1 MQTKI
6 SPETTAVYRC
16 PNETYTISHAIHLGR
31 LASFYPNCRQCPHGD
46 ETGTLSKNI
55 VKMLAET
62 RRRTPSASLFTDE
75 GLAGVY
81 LNELSPALARQV
93 AAAFGVYLARQ
104 STAPLGDVALAGDGR
119 ALTPELM
126 AAASDGLR
134 WAGLNVVDLGAATSA
149 SFTLALDHLD
159 AAGGLF
165 IGNARGEASTV
176 GLKFWGAAGRP
187 ISAGSEL
194 QAIQALCEQGVDR
207 PTRSSGG
214 LSRFQAEGLYL
225 SGLADHFHALRPL
238 RLVLDTGCRT
248 LVGYFRRLAASVACE
263 LVLCREAAVGPA
275 GGVMSLSERV
285 ITERAHFGIAID
297 GDGEACRF
305 VDERGD
311 QVAAEAMLV
320 ALAGFLLDRQPGATI
335 VVEQETN
342 SATIEQLTAAGAKV
356 VSSAASR
363 AAMDAAMRQHQAIC
377 GGGVSGC
384 FWFGNQPPTP
394 DALKTLSLVL
404 TILSQSDRPFSRVL
418 KSRIDC

>member
-1 MQTKI
+1 MQAKTA
-6 SPETTAVYRC
+6 PETTAVYRC

-55 VKMLAET
+55 VEMLAET
-62 RRRTPSASLFTDE
+62 RRRTPTDSLFTDE

-93 AAAFGVYLARQ
+93 AAAFGVCLSRRSA
-104 STAPLGDVALAGDGR
+104 APVGDVALAGDGR

-149 SFTLALDHLD
+149 SFTLALDHLG

-187 ISAGSEL
+187 ISAGGEL
-194 QAIQALCEQGVDR
+194 LAIQALCEQGVDR

-214 LSRFQAEGLYL
+214 LSRFQVEPLYL
-225 SGLADHFHALRPL
+225 SGLADGFHALRPL
-238 RLVLDTGCRT
+238 RLVLDTGCRP

-263 LVLCREAAVGPA
+263 LVLCREAADGP
-275 GGVMSLSERV
+275 GGGALSLSERV
-285 ITERAHFGIAID
+285 KSERAHFGVAID

-305 VDERGD
+305 VDERGAD
-311 QVAAEAMLV
+311 ATAEAMLV
-320 ALAGFLLDRQPGATI
+320 AIAAFLLDRQPRATI

-342 SATIEQLTAAGAKV
+342 SATIDRLSAAGAKV
-356 VSSAASR
+356 VCSAASR
-363 AAMDAAMRQHQAIC
+363 SAMDAAMREHQAIF
-377 GGGVSGC
+377 GGGASGR
-384 FWFGNQPPTP
+384 FWFGNQPPIP
-394 DALKTLSLVL
+394 DGLKTLSLVL
-404 TILSQSDRPFSRVL
+404 TILSQSDQPLSSVL
-418 KSRIDC
+418 TSVAAP

>member
-1 MQTKI
+1 MQAKTA
-6 SPETTAVYRC
+6 PETTAVYRC

-62 RRRTPSASLFTDE
+62 RRRTPPGSLFTDE

-93 AAAFGVYLARQ
+93 AAAFGVYLSRR

-149 SFTLALDHLD
+149 SFTLALDHLG

-165 IGNARGEASTV
+165 IGNSRGEPSTV
-176 GLKFWGAAGRP
+176 GLKFYGAAGRP

-194 QAIQALCEQGVDR
+194 QAVQSLCEQGVDR

-214 LSRFQAEGLYL
+214 LSRFQVEPLYR
-225 SGLADHFHALRPL
+225 SGLADGFHALRPL
-238 RLVLDTGCRT
+238 RLVLDTGCLP

-263 LVLCREAAVGPA
+263 LVLCREAT
-275 GGVMSLSERV
+275 GGALSLAERV
-285 ITERAHFGIAID
+285 KAERAHFGVSID

-305 VDERGD
+305 VDERGAD
-311 QVAAEAMLV
+311 ATAEAMLV
-320 ALAGFLLDRQPGATI
+320 VLAGFLLDQRPGATI
-335 VVEQETN
+335 VVEQETD
-342 SATIEQLTAAGAKV
+342 SATIERLSAAGAQV
-356 VSSAASR
+356 VLSESSR
-363 AAMDAAMRQHQAIC
+363 AAMDAAMREHQAIL
-377 GGGVSGC
+377 GGGASGRV
-384 FWFGNQPPTP
+384 WHGNRPPMP
-394 DALKTLSLVL
+394 DGLKTLSLVL
-404 TILSQSDRPFSRVL
+404 TLLSQSDRPFSSVVNLVTAR
-418 KSRIDC
+418 

>member
-1 MQTKI
+1 MQAKT

-62 RRRTPSASLFTDE
+62 RRRAPSPSLFTEE

-81 LNELSPALARQV
+81 LNDLSPALARQV
-93 AAAFGVYLARQ
+93 AAAFGVYLTRR

-119 ALTPELM
+119 ALTPELT

-165 IGNARGEASTV
+165 IGNATGEASTV

-194 QAIQALCEQGVDR
+194 QAIQTLCEQGVDR

-225 SGLADHFHALRPL
+225 SGLADDFHALRPL
-238 RLVLDTGCRT
+238 RLVLDTGCQP
-248 LVGYFRRLAASVACE
+248 LVGYFRRLAGSVACE
-263 LVLCREAAVGPA
+263 LVICREAADGPA
-275 GGVMSLSERV
+275 SGALSLAERV
-285 ITERAHFGIAID
+285 AVERAHFGVAID

-305 VDERGD
+305 VDERGAD
-311 QVAAEAMLV
+311 ATAEAMLAV
-320 ALAGFLLDRQPGATI
+320 IAAFLLGRQPGAII

-342 SATIEQLTAAGAKV
+342 SATIDRLAAAGAKV
-356 VSSAASR
+356 VRSESSR
-363 AAMDAAMRQHQAIC
+363 AAMDAAMRERQAIL
-377 GGGVSGC
+377 GGGASGR
-384 FWFGNQPPTP
+384 FWFGNQPPML
-394 DALKTLSLVL
+394 DGLKTLSLVL
-404 TILSQSDRPFSRVL
+404 TILSQSDRPFSNVV
-418 KSRIDC
+418 KPMTVC